1 MDNPEIPESSLLDS
15 IELKED
21 SPLDKVSDFSIEIVE
36 KSLTE
41 FQRLQQQ
48 YTTAQTP
55 LTIAAKFLIVSK
67 EEYIR
72 NTAFKLYAE
81 IHRAAKLFLKN
92 WCIVNKMRQKW
103 SSPFERAFS
112 ARYLKNNAA
121 FIPQVYTL
129 SVVSVEA
136 EFERT
141 LSYMAK
147 TAREASINGAKSLGF
162 DDSTERK
169 VALSKF
175 PPDILEVILKDPS
188 YLREQESL
196 YIYEEHRKQIE
207 GRKYVKSYIRDNWIK
222 EVDEQFSKRNGVI

>member
-1 MDNPEIPESSLLDS
+1 MRIPLMNNPGIPESSLLDS

-21 SPLDKVSDFSIEIVE
+21 SLPSEESDI
-36 KSLTE
+36 SLETVKESLSE

-48 YTTAQTP
+48 YATTSP
-55 LTIAAKFLIVSK
+55 VLFFDSNK
-67 EEYIR
+67 EYTR

-92 WCIVNKMRQKW
+92 WCIVNRMRQKW

-112 ARYLKNNAA
+112 ARYLKNNSA

-141 LSYMAK
+141 LSYMTK

-196 YIYEEHRKQIE
+196 YIYEEHRKQID
-207 GRKYVKSYIRDNWIK
+207 GRRYIKSYIRDNWIK

>member
-1 MDNPEIPESSLLDS
+1 VDNPEIPESTLLDA
-15 IELKED
+15 IELAEMI
-21 SPLDKVSDFSIEIVE
+21 SSLDEVSEPAIIAVE

-48 YTTAQTP
+48 YATTSP
-55 LTIAAKFLIVSK
+55 VLFFDSNK
-67 EEYIR
+67 EYTR
-72 NTAFKLYAE
+72 NCAFKLYAE

-103 SSPFERAFS
+103 SSPFERTFS
-112 ARYLKNNAA
+112 ARYLKNNSA

-162 DDSTERK
+162 DASTERK

-175 PPDILEVILKDPS
+175 PPEILDIILKDSS
-188 YLREQESL
+188 YLKEQESL
-196 YIYEEHRKQIE
+196 YIYEEHRKQID
-207 GRKYVKSYIRDNWIK
+207 GRKYIKSYIRDNWIK